1 VTAGIGATATSGSA
15 VDPSLSSESS
25 RSSRNTFGID
35 RIAVTYPASAVVGRR
50 SPPGKIHIGGATYP
64 EPGGFAHISFCRGW
78 VRVNFNPS
86 RWFDPSGYSLV
97 PIDVAVPLIQV
108 ALRSASSWVPSDV
121 TWSQAHVTVLHLAT
135 DFRLVVDP
143 PRLIEA
149 LAVIPRPYQG
159 KVARWFGTEGLEG
172 VHFGSQAHR
181 VKLYDKSIETRGRVP
196 FGTMRFEVQ
205 LGRDWLRR
213 RGVLVLADLSAQTAG
228 DLAMEAWEWSRM
240 GAEVTNAR
248 SVLDQIED
256 MEVSDTVKA
265 GLQRDLRLLADGIS
279 PSSWHR
285 KKRLT
290 DFINGF
296 GVSADALAGLA
307 PSNGSP
313 ISERLDLSTGQATTT
328 IALSTM
334 GSGT

>member
-1 VTAGIGATATSGSA
+1 MT
-15 VDPSLSSESS
+15 
-25 RSSRNTFGID
+25 
-35 RIAVTYPASAVVGRR
+35 RR
-50 SPPGKIHIGGATYP
+50 SRP
-64 EPGGFAHISFCRGW
+64 EDGCRSARCDSKFSLDEIGFAGAECSCLQIS
-78 VRVNFNPS
+78 
-86 RWFDPSGYSLV
+86 L
-97 PIDVAVPLIQV
+97 
-108 ALRSASSWVPSDV
+108 LRP
-121 TWSQAHVTVLHLAT
+121 
-135 DFRLVVDP
+135 
-143 PRLIEA
+143 
-149 LAVIPRPYQG
+149 
-159 KVARWFGTEGLEG
+159 
-172 VHFGSQAHR
+172 
-181 VKLYDKSIETRGRVP
+181 
-196 FGTMRFEVQ
+196 
-205 LGRDWLRR
+205 
-213 RGVLVLADLSAQTAG
+213 AG